1 MNFTCIKLILL
12 SQTKN
17 LACVAFHICD
27 SVFGDS
33 QGYYNYLKLSPA
45 KD

>member
-1 MNFTCIKLILL
+1 MYQAYFIITNKKFGLCG
-12 SQTKN
+12 
-17 LACVAFHICD
+17 VPYMCD